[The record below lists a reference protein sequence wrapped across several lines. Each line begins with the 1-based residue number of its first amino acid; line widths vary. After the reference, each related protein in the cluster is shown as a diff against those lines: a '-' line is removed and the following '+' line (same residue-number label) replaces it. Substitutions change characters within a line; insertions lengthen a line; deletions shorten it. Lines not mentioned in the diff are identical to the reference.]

1 MYCSTKLIELGSCAF
16 RQPLADSHC
25 KYLHGYH
32 LTAKFWFTSD
42 KLDKNNW
49 VVDFGGLKGLK
60 EFLRKQF
67 DHTTCISTSDPHV
80 DKFKKLAKEG
90 ICDLRLMDGVGIEKF
105 AEFCHASADNFVA
118 LATDMRCRCT
128 KVELFEHDN
137 NSAIYMTPVEHLS
150 TPEVN
155 TSIDGSLYSRDVKP
169 DNINTPP
176 VDEPN
181 SQPPPATESKAKDQP
196 KSKIGHDPNKTV
208 NTWVN
213 PKFKK
218 TTNSWLF

>member
-128 KVELFEHDN
+128 KV
-137 NSAIYMTPVEHLS
+137 
-150 TPEVN
+150 
-155 TSIDGSLYSRDVKP
+155 
-169 DNINTPP
+169 
-176 VDEPN
+176 DEPN